1 MTSFQTY
8 MIGFI
13 VLIIGL
19 AAAAYLLGVAT
30 EWIVVGAIVMIGI
43 GIIAA
48 AGYADSRG
56 GKGPPY

>member
-48 AGYADSRG
+48 AGYSDSQG